1 MAVKI
6 DNKKFLGI
14 ESVTPE
20 VVKTPGQK
28 INDSFNPLKEIN
40 QNIGF
45 ANSLLKEFGVDGGI
59 KGLIKSQIER
69 FKGNN
74 GQEQAQ
80 PQNYPQYQPPQPQQE
95 FKQEIQQQKKMKFDT
110 TKLNAII
117 DLVIRFKGE
126 DFKVSELKEFISEN
140 QDLINTILN

>member
-1 MAVKI
+1 MAIKI

-14 ESVTPE
+14 ESITSE

-28 INDSFNPLKEIN
+28 INETFNPLKEIN
-40 QNIGF
+40 QNVSY
-45 ANSLLKEFGVDGGI
+45 ANSLLKELGVEGGI
-59 KGLIKSQIER
+59 KGLIKAQIDK

-74 GQEQAQ
+74 NQEQPQ
-80 PQNYPQYQPPQPQQE
+80 PQIYPQYQPPQPQQE
-95 FKQEIQQQKKMKFDT
+95 IKQEIQQQEKMKFDT

-126 DFKVSELKEFISEN
+126 DFKVSELKEFISKN